1 MRNFA
6 TLLNIIIPKE
16 DKKQSQL
23 LKCASSQ
30 NSHENI
36 CYNII
41 QNNIENS
48 KKNANREDQKRDL
61 KQINIWKTLL
71 CLKNWRPPLRNE
83 KIVAYNV
90 GTRSPSIKET

>member
-1 MRNFA
+1 M
-6 TLLNIIIPKE
+6 
-16 DKKQSQL
+16 QSQL

-30 NSHENI
+30 NSHENT

-48 KKNANREDQKRDL
+48 KKNANQEDQKRDL

-83 KIVAYNV
+83 NIV
-90 GTRSPSIKET
+90 GKRSPSIIYQRDIRKKEK